1 MDAVSNIDIIILGAL
16 AAFLIFRLRS
26 VLGRKTG
33 EEQERPNVFTRQ
45 QQARQTYKSDPN
57 DNVVPMRDRGR
68 PDEAKGGNS
77 LQAGVT
83 QIRIADNSFDQRGFL
98 EGAQMAFQAIVDAFA
113 RGDTATLRP
122 LLSDDLYDEFGDAIR
137 ERLAEGHQL
146 EHSVE
151 VIDSAEMTEA
161 RMDGRT
167 AIVTVRFVSQQIM
180 VTRDEDGQVV
190 DGDPDERIE
199 VTDLWTFARNTR
211 STDPNWMLIET
222 ATPT

>member
-1 MDAVSNIDIIILGAL
+1 MDAVSNFDIIILGAL

-33 EEQERPNVFTRQ
+33 EEQERPSRFTRQ
-45 QQARQTYKSDPN
+45 QQSGQSYNSDSK

-68 PDEAKGGNS
+68 QDEAHGGNS

-83 QIRIADNSFDQRGFL
+83 QVRIADNSFEPREFL
-98 EGAQMAFQAIVDAFA
+98 QGARFAFETIVDAFA

-146 EHSVE
+146 EHRVDQ
-151 VIDSAEMTEA
+151 IDSAELTDA

-167 AIVTVRFVSQQIM
+167 AIVTVRFVSQQTM
-180 VTRDEDGQVV
+180 VTRDQDGDVV
-190 DGDPDERIE
+190 DGDPDERID

-222 ATPT
+222 ASPA